1 MFCILVLPVQDHF
14 EEVDTL
20 LQIVSLIAYSS
31 DPHFITTNVP
41 PIVSIDKP
49 DYYYLCCKC
58 LLFHISKRHP
68 TSESLG
74 SYISR
79 DEALVCIC
87 VCL

>member
-41 PIVSIDKP
+41 PIVSIDNLTIII
-49 DYYYLCCKC
+49 YVVSACCSILANDIQ
-58 LLFHISKRHP
+58 LLK
-68 TSESLG
+68 
-74 SYISR
+74 
-79 DEALVCIC
+79 A
-87 VCL
+87 